1 MYSALRIPER
11 FSNNKLVV
19 SLSIF
24 LFVLPFSEALKHF
37 AFLLLVLVWLN
48 HLTKENDK
56 LRLDILDLIAISIP
70 LLGFVTAALSPFG
83 TIKIAEANLDSVRLF
98 FLWFV
103 VRRMRISIHEMFY
116 LWIAATAGVLF
127 GLVLSAFEFYI
138 LKRSVLGELPSVG
151 HINHSAI
158 YLSFVCAWTLIITV
172 ENRDPKLRFFA
183 LLALTFLIFSLFF
196 SGSRG
201 AIGAFCFFILIYFL
215 SLIKKIG
222 LVPLLK
228 YSLITAVIVG
238 AVSLLSP
245 GVYLK
250 QDIPG
255 TIRDRVPIWR
265 AAVIASEQ
273 SLLFGTG
280 AGTYKLAVTPERLK
294 IPGAAAK
301 SFKAHEHGMSF
312 QAHAHNLFINWLCER
327 GILALGLLITFL
339 IACLLWLWRCAP
351 FVEIGSHSD
360 LLHRTQKWCGIAAI
374 IIIVIAGI
382 PNTTLHHEHGALA
395 MILLAFGLKKQ

>member
-1 MYSALRIPER
+1 MYFTLRIPER

-37 AFLLLVLVWLN
+37 AFLLLVLVWLS
-48 HLTKENDK
+48 HLTEENVK
-56 LRLDILDLIAISIP
+56 LRLDIIDLIAISIP

-83 TIKIAEANLDSVRLF
+83 TTKIAEANLDSVRLF

-103 VRRMRISIHEMFY
+103 VRRMRISIHEIYY

-158 YLSFVCAWTLIITV
+158 YLSFICAWTLIITV

-238 AVSLLSP
+238 AASLLSP
-245 GVYLK
+245 RAYLK
-250 QDIPG
+250 GGIPG
-255 TIRDRVPIWR
+255 EISLEAILPDRVPIWR

-294 IPGAAAK
+294 LSGYD
-301 SFKAHEHGMSF
+301 HTLRMSF
-312 QAHAHNLFINWLCER
+312 QAHAHNLFISWLVER

-374 IIIVIAGI
+374 MIIVIAGI

-395 MILLAFGLKKQ
+395 MILLAFGLKK